1 MLREMDFIATDWGAW
16 RWALGSTT
24 AIFRY
29 SILEG
34 LRTWADGHSVRSR
47 EALIRAIGRSA
58 GGLALA
64 VVFCTGV
71 LGACIFA
78 LTRVSPLLFP
88 EWHIARLQWAQWM
101 SVLGMPEVIFAVTA
115 VALWRKR
122 KTISAGILFCAITL
136 FAHFLMYVS
145 THG

>member
-1 MLREMDFIATDWGAW
+1 MLREMDFIATDWGAL
-16 RWALGSTT
+16 RWALGGTT

-34 LRTWADGHSVRSR
+34 VRTWANGHSVRSK
-47 EALIRAIGRSA
+47 EELIRAIGRSA
-58 GGLALA
+58 EGLALA
-64 VVFCTGV
+64 VMFCAGV
-71 LGACIFA
+71 LAACIFA

-88 EWHIARLQWAQWM
+88 EWHIARLQWAQWV
-101 SVLGMPEVIFAVTA
+101 SVLGMPETIFVVAA

-122 KTISAGILFCAITL
+122 KTMSAGILLCAITL

-145 THG
+145 AHG